1 MTRRQARELALSTLY
16 QLDLRPNLNGRNVS
30 VYDREMNEV
39 DVTEEAYCYVL
50 VDGILKNRVSFDL
63 LINEV
68 ATRWPIDQIPYIEK
82 NLIRIAL
89 FEIQHIEIPVRIAI
103 NEALELAKLF
113 GGDNASKFVHGV
125 LGEILKKSDQLK
137 V

>member
-1 MTRRQARELALSTLY
+1 MTRREARELALSTLY
-16 QLDLRPNLNGRNVS
+16 QLDLRQNLNRSNVS
-30 VYDREMNEV
+30 VYDRDINEV
-39 DVTEEAYCYVL
+39 DLEEESFCYFL
-50 VDGILKNRVSFDL
+50 VDGTLNNKTAFDL
-63 LINEV
+63 LINKV

-82 NLIRIAL
+82 NIIRIAL
-89 FEIQHIEIPVRIAI
+89 FEIQYTEIPVKIAI

-125 LGEILKKSDQLK
+125 LGEILKKTDQLK

>member
-89 FEIQHIEIPVRIAI
+89 FEIQYIEIPVRIAI

>member
-1 MTRRQARELALSTLY
+1 MTRREARELALSTLY
-16 QLDLRPNLNGRNVS
+16 QLDLRQNLNRSNVS
-30 VYDREMNEV
+30 VYDRDINEV
-39 DVTEEAYCYVL
+39 DLEEESFCYFL
-50 VDGILKNRVSFDL
+50 VDGTLNNKTAFDL
-63 LINEV
+63 LINKV

-82 NLIRIAL
+82 NIIRIAL
-89 FEIQHIEIPVRIAI
+89 FEIQYTEIPVKIAI

-125 LGEILKKSDQLK
+125 LGKILKKTDQLK

>member
-1 MTRRQARELALSTLY
+1 MTRREARELALSTLY
-16 QLDLRPNLNGRNVS
+16 QLDLRQNLNRSNVS
-30 VYDREMNEV
+30 VYDRDINEV
-39 DVTEEAYCYVL
+39 DLEEESFCYFL
-50 VDGILKNRVSFDL
+50 VDGTLNNKTAFDL
-63 LINEV
+63 LINKV

-82 NLIRIAL
+82 NIIRIAL
-89 FEIQHIEIPVRIAI
+89 FEIQYTETPVKIAI

>member
-1 MTRRQARELALSTLY
+1 MTRREARELALSTLY
-16 QLDLRPNLNGRNVS
+16 QLDLRQNLNRSNVS
-30 VYDREMNEV
+30 VYDRDINEV
-39 DVTEEAYCYVL
+39 DLEEESFCYFL
-50 VDGILKNRVSFDL
+50 VDGTLNNKTAFDL
-63 LINEV
+63 LINKV

-82 NLIRIAL
+82 NIIRIAL
-89 FEIQHIEIPVRIAI
+89 FEIQYTETPVKIAI

-125 LGEILKKSDQLK
+125 LGEILKKTDQLK

>member
-16 QLDLRPNLNGRNVS
+16 QLDLRQNLNSRNVS

-50 VDGILKNRVSFDL
+50 VDGILNNRTSFDL

-68 ATRWPIDQIPYIEK
+68 ATRWPIDQISYIEK
-82 NLIRIAL
+82 NIIRIAL
-89 FEIQHIEIPVRIAI
+89 FEIQYGGIPVKIAI

-125 LGEILKKSDQLK
+125 LGKILKKSNQLK